1 MNAHEGTRERVT
13 LTTDDATTAAV
24 EDIATL
30 LHAQGF
36 VVERR
41 TFIHTPA
48 EEPRRVVFLALVRP
62 LPALVPLVAPP
73 TALVPLV
80 APPTALVP
88 LVAPPTALPG
98 IGPALVA
105 ALYPAL
111 ALGLDDPTPAAL
123 ATLQLKAEGA
133 FASISARTG
142 PELLDALL
150 VLAGR
155 VRRATWAAWPSA
167 DRERRIVYVDG
178 AWYDE

>member
-1 MNAHEGTRERVT
+1 M

-73 TALVPLV
+73 TAL
-80 APPTALVP
+80 
-88 LVAPPTALPG
+88 PG

-111 ALGLDDPTPAAL
+111 ALDLDDPTPAAL

-133 FASISARTG
+133 FASISAHGAGITG
-142 PELLDALL
+142 RLTLDL
-150 VLAGR
+150 
-155 VRRATWAAWPSA
+155 SS
-167 DRERRIVYVDG
+167 
-178 AWYDE
+178 

>member
-1 MNAHEGTRERVT
+1 VNAHEGTRERVT
-13 LTTDDATTAAV
+13 LTADDATTAAV

-62 LPALVPLVAPP
+62 LP
-73 TALVPLV
+73 ALVPLV